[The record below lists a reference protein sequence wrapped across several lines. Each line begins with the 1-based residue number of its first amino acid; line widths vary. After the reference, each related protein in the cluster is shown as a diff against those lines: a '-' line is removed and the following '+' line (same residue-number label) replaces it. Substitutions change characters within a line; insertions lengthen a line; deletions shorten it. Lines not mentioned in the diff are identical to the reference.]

1 MFRGYIKMFKAS
13 GLCFLFCG

>member
-13 GLCFLFCG
+13 G